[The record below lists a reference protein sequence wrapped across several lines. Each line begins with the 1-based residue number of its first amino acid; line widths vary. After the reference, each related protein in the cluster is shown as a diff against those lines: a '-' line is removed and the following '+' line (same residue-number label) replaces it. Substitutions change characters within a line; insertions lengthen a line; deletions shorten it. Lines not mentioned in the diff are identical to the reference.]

1 MGANEEGTCNS
12 SLFVLQRQKK
22 YLRDQIT
29 KMFEWQCK
37 TDIPKKK
44 GSVIGKIDTTTSIH
58 QL

>member
-44 GSVIGKIDTTTSIH
+44 GTVIGKIDTTTSTH
-58 QL
+58 